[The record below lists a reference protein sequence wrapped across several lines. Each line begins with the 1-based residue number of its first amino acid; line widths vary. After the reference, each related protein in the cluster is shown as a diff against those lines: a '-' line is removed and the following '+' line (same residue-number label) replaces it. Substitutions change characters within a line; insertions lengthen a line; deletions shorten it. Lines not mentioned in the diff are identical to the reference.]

1 MKCGK
6 YSNFSFQRLGHM
18 AQQFGKFKLLKKIAS
33 GGMAE
38 IHIAKQRGMEGFEK
52 IVVIKTI
59 LPNLASNEEFVQMF
73 LDEARIA
80 ARLTHPNIVQIYDLG
95 RVGSTYFI
103 AMEYVQGENLR
114 TVAKACRKK
123 KAPLPLQHTVKVISQ
138 ASEGLHYAH
147 SKQDTSGAPLN
158 IVHRD
163 ISPQNILVSFEGI
176 TKLVDFGI
184 AKAATQYQE
193 TRAGILKGKYSYM
206 SPEQCM
212 SRPVDARSDIFSMG
226 IVLWELATGLRLYK
240 LDSELMILKEI
251 TEGKVR
257 PPRDVNQQI
266 PAELEAIILK
276 ALEKRPKDRF
286 SSALEMHMAL
296 EEFMKNQGLI
306 SSTVHLSAFM
316 RELFKDKLEN
326 LRKIEQAQ
334 ADGDNLESF
343 LFDDLNEP
351 DMYVPGT
358 GATPSQ
364 VSPVSTPSKPLFPKP
379 TTGISRI
386 APVPSPT
393 APVKPRRN
401 LFAGSIIIVLLGILG
416 TLAYF
421 VYQQTKTPGKK
432 VSAGD
437 AGVPIAPSKG
447 RIHVT
452 SSPAGA
458 SVFLDGNRK
467 GTTPCDI
474 GDLPPGKLFALR
486 ISKTG
491 FRPWKT
497 QFKVEDAEPRPFHAQ
512 LEKVGTTSSGWGSAE
527 VITAPPGAS
536 VTLDGSPVAG
546 KTPLTLERVT
556 VGESHQ
562 LVASLEGRKSWTK
575 SFSVRAGRTIKLT
588 GDLPRDQAGDSTGQK
603 KRAYVSL
610 RSRPGGAS
618 FFLNGSP
625 VSSSFAL
632 EPGGSYL
639 VSARLRGYKEWSQ
652 RISPRRGE
660 HMKLVAK
667 LVRGSVIRPQ
677 GKASLSL
684 DCKPWAK
691 VFLDNVEIGTTP
703 IANHELKAGSH
714 TIRLVNGQLQAAK
727 KIKIV
732 ARNGES
738 IRKNVEFAK
747 GLLSVRAKPWAD
759 VYIHGKKLGT
769 TPFEPKELY
778 EGTYKVI
785 LKNPTLNLTL
795 ERKATIK
802 PGEKT
807 VINANFL
814 N

>member
-1 MKCGK
+1 MKRGW
-6 YSNFSFQRLGHM
+6 YSNLRFHRPGHM
-18 AQQFGKFKLLKKIAS
+18 AQQFGKFKLLKKIAV

-59 LPNLASNEEFVQMF
+59 LPNLASNDEFVQMF

-114 TVAKACRKK
+114 TVAKACRKIK
-123 KAPLPLQHTVKVISQ
+123 TSLPLQHTVKVISQ
-138 ASEGLHYAH
+138 ACEGLHYAH
-147 SKQDTSGAPLN
+147 TKQDTSGTPLN

-212 SRPVDARSDIFSMG
+212 SQPVDARSDIFSMG

-251 TEGKVR
+251 TEGTVR
-257 PPRDVNQQI
+257 PPREINRQI

-276 ALEKRPKDRF
+276 ALEKHPENRF
-286 SSALEMHMAL
+286 ADALEMHLAL

-316 RELFKDKLEN
+316 RELFMDKLEN

-334 ADGDNLESF
+334 SDGDSLESL
-343 LFDDLNEP
+343 LFDDLSEP

-364 VSPVSTPSKPLFPKP
+364 VSPISTPSKPLFPKP

-386 APVPSPT
+386 VPPPVP
-393 APVKPRRN
+393 APYAKPERK
-401 LFAGSIIIVLLGILG
+401 LLTSSIVIILLGILG
-416 TLAYF
+416 ILAYF
-421 VYQQTKTPGKK
+421 VYQQTKKPGGR
-432 VSAGD
+432 ATIRD
-437 AGVPIAPSKG
+437 AGTVIAPTTGSV
-447 RIHVT
+447 HVT

-458 SVFLDGNRK
+458 AVFLDGNRK
-467 GTTPCDI
+467 GTTPCDVK
-474 GDLPPGKLFALR
+474 DLPFGKLYALR
-486 ISKTG
+486 VSKAG
-491 FRPWKT
+491 FKQWKT
-497 QFKVEDAEPRPFHAQ
+497 QFKVEDVETRPFHAQ
-512 LEKVGTTSSGWGSAE
+512 LEKAGAATTGWGRVEIVTS
-527 VITAPPGAS
+527 PPGAA
-536 VTLDGSPVAG
+536 VTLDGKPVDG
-546 KTPLTLERVT
+546 KTPLTLER
-556 VGESHQ
+556 
-562 LVASLEGRKSWTK
+562 LVAGENHTLVAELTGRKSWTK
-575 SFSVRAGRTIKLT
+575 TFSVPAGRSVKLT
-588 GDLPRDQAGDSTGQK
+588 GDLPRKAVGDSGTEN
-603 KRAYVSL
+603 KRAYVNL

-618 FFLNGSP
+618 YFLNGSP

-632 EPGGSYL
+632 EPGGNYL
-639 VSARLRGYKEWSQ
+639 VSARLKGYKEWSQ
-652 RISPRRGE
+652 RIHPRRGE
-660 HMKLVAK
+660 HMKIVAR
-667 LVRGSVIRPQ
+667 LVRSPNPRLQ
-677 GKASLSL
+677 GKAILSL

-691 VFLDNVEIGTTP
+691 VFVDNVAIGTTP
-703 IANHELKAGSH
+703 IANHELRAGSH
-714 TIRLVNGQLQAAK
+714 TVRLVNGQLQATK
-727 KIKIV
+727 TIKIV
-732 ARNGES
+732 ARGGES
-738 IRKNVEFAK
+738 IRKSVEFAK
-747 GLLSVRAKPWAD
+747 GLLLVRAKPWAD
-759 VYIHGKKLGT
+759 VYIHGKKIGT
-769 TPFEPKELY
+769 TPFEPQELY
-778 EGTYKVI
+778 EGIYKVV
-785 LKNPTLNLTL
+785 LKNPTLNMTL

-807 VINANFL
+807 VIKANFL
-814 N
+814 Q